1 MVEVD
6 EGGVAYDAGI
16 GAEQTEREDEE
27 EQDYQGSQDD
37 GGKGRDKCETTQ
49 LNVTS
54 QQIG

>member
-6 EGGVAYDAGI
+6 EGGVAYDARV

-37 GGKGRDKCETTQ
+37 GGKGRDKSETT
-49 LNVTS
+49 
-54 QQIG
+54 